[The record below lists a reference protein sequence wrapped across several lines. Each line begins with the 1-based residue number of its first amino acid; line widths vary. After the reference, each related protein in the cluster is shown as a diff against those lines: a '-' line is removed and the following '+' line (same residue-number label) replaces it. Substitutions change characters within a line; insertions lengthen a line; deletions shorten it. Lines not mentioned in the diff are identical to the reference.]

1 MRPAAPNFIC
11 AGARALLSRGLES
24 CHKRLDLRK
33 RGLIKRHE
41 QIHGLR
47 AAVRATAT
55 GSLLDA
61 TRHVEPAAANP
72 VEHVRP
78 LPFQSGVLLCLAG
91 QPVQLEA
98 YDSLRTLAAV
108 WTALLQAAALDALHM
123 PAVSTPGGVPG
134 GSSTRSTR
142 SPSAASRPAS
152 VPGMSPF
159 ARLTAIVWRGRIVH
173 AVAVNPRHELVAV

>member
-1 MRPAAPNFIC
+1 MRCVEQGRWSGGTGHARSGKRAP
-11 AGARALLSRGLES
+11 LSVR
-24 CHKRLDLRK
+24 
-33 RGLIKRHE
+33 IVE
-41 QIHGLR
+41 QSTTWERVHRFEQRFG
-47 AAVRATAT
+47 ATAT

-61 TRHVEPAAANP
+61 TRHAEPAAANL
-72 VEHVRP
+72 VEDVRP

-98 YDSLRTLAAV
+98 YDSPRTLAAV

-152 VPGMSPF
+152 VRGCGEYRRSP
-159 ARLTAIVWRGRIVH
+159 A
-173 AVAVNPRHELVAV
+173 